1 MVTNQFYNRKEELK
15 ELKNASTDI
24 AIGRAIVLYGRRRV
38 GKTELVREFL
48 KRENG
53 KGLYLYVDVL
63 EKKRVLESFAVDIKE
78 QLGET
83 ISFNEWNDFFNYIYE
98 KSAKEPFIVA
108 IDEFQ
113 RFLETAPEFIT
124 GLQRQWD
131 EQLKGCKLLLL
142 LVGSSMGMIDRI
154 TRSAAAPLYGRVSR
168 NKIRPFRYSG
178 AREMLS
184 QLSEE
189 EKARFYAV
197 FGGTPHYLGMASKFS
212 DVKKAISELILK
224 RNSALSEEPKN
235 LMEYENFRTHAR
247 YNSIIQAIAAGK
259 DNMKEISDYTGV
271 KDTTLPAYLHRLR
284 DLLDLVDVNNPILG
298 KAKKGKHTLTD
309 NFFRFWY
316 RFIFPNQSAIN
327 LGNINLVEK
336 QVDENLEA
344 FVGKAFE
351 GIIKELFIEYQNR
364 KIKGHTI
371 SFDQIGSWWDRNG
384 NEIDILALNSREK
397 VLIACEVKWS
407 REKTD
412 ISTLNT
418 LLNRTKLLNFSGRI
432 VPAIFSRG
440 GFTAECQKEMERLNG
455 LAIDINDLKELFDK
469 A

>member
-15 ELKNASTDI
+15 ELKNASSGI
-24 AIGRAIVLYGRRRV
+24 ATGRAIVLYGRRRV

-48 KRENG
+48 KRESE

-83 ISFNEWNDFFNYIYE
+83 ISFNEWNDFFNYIHE
-98 KSAKEPFIVA
+98 KSAEEPFVVA

-131 EQLKGCKLLLL
+131 ERLKGCKLLLL
-142 LVGSSMGMIDRI
+142 LVGSSIGTIDRI

-184 QLSEE
+184 PLSEE

-197 FGGTPHYLGMASKFS
+197 FGGTPHYLGMASKFTN
-212 DVKKAISELILK
+212 VKEAISELILK

-247 YNSIIQAIAAGK
+247 YNSVIQAIAAGK
-259 DNMKEISDYTGV
+259 DNLKEISDYTGV
-271 KDTTLPAYLHRLR
+271 KDTTLPAYLQRLR

-298 KAKKGKHTLTD
+298 KAKKGKHTITD

-327 LGNINLVEK
+327 LGNISLVEK

-384 NEIDILALNSREK
+384 NEIDILALNSKEK
-397 VLIACEVKWS
+397 TLIVCEVKWS

-418 LLNRTKLLNFSGRI
+418 LLNRTKLLNFSGKI

-440 GFTAECQKEMERLNG
+440 GFTAECLKEIERLNG
-455 LAIDINDLKELFDK
+455 LAIDLKELGKLFDEV
-469 A
+469 